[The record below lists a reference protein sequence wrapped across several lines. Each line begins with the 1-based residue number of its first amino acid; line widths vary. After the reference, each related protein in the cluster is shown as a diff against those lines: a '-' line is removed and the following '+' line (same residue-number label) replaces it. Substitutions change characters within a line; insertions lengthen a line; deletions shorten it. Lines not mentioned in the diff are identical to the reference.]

1 MKRDFEK
8 YFARDRASRNHEGG
22 FVASKMNSLLSNL
35 IEKEEELIVYK
46 RRLKELEKAFHYNLE
61 VISERDLELST
72 LEKELSNGH
81 GQLQKVLRERNEMQD
96 LLKALT
102 KRNDKKIQQLETK
115 LSNKERELRTLQKEN
130 LRNANTL
137 KKLSHDFKEDDWKKI
152 LQMNSRF
159 ETDRKEL
166 LDVLRQEME
175 EKERYYLLEIDNLS
189 EKLEEIKREKHK
201 FKRIEEEN
209 ISLKCHLTDME
220 KLFKQKETA
229 YLEQLEKFRTRTTV
243 VSREVQCGINKKRVA
258 DKQLQASPTTD
269 ETGIQSVE
277 PGNENEEYLRKKF
290 IFVQQQNEVL
300 KCVIK
305 DLKKNNDFNTRADIC
320 DECVATK
327 LEIRA
332 VNEKFESEISSIKKA
347 LVDEKMQRTEEEA
360 VIQNMEATMTCLKDR
375 LLSGLSN
382 CAGKF
387 EVGDDIFNYS
397 YNQVKLQVSDLER
410 RLCDKMDTLISDT
423 RSERNKMNETLKK
436 LENECLEKL
445 DKALLREDS
454 TAMLGENLLEKIR
467 VEIVKLENKIEND
480 MKDMVTNNNKWCS
493 SNKAGLNN
501 LQMEKAL
508 LLTPQNNSNPVPEM
522 RICKGEESSEIFYAS
537 TPYGRK
543 DNIWKEK
550 STLGCG
556 KLAFT
561 FENQFLNRRFWDG
574 NMLTK
579 FSNDFMIGR

>member
-1 MKRDFEK
+1 M
-8 YFARDRASRNHEGG
+8 
-22 FVASKMNSLLSNL
+22 
-35 IEKEEELIVYK
+35 
-46 RRLKELEKAFHYNLE
+46 
-61 VISERDLELST
+61 
-72 LEKELSNGH
+72 
-81 GQLQKVLRERNEMQD
+81 
-96 LLKALT
+96 
-102 KRNDKKIQQLETK
+102 
-115 LSNKERELRTLQKEN
+115 
-130 LRNANTL
+130 
-137 KKLSHDFKEDDWKKI
+137 
-152 LQMNSRF
+152 
-159 ETDRKEL
+159 
-166 LDVLRQEME
+166 
-175 EKERYYLLEIDNLS
+175 
-189 EKLEEIKREKHK
+189 
-201 FKRIEEEN
+201 
-209 ISLKCHLTDME
+209 
-220 KLFKQKETA
+220 
-229 YLEQLEKFRTRTTV
+229 
-243 VSREVQCGINKKRVA
+243 
-258 DKQLQASPTTD
+258 
-269 ETGIQSVE
+269 
-277 PGNENEEYLRKKF
+277 
-290 IFVQQQNEVL
+290 
-300 KCVIK
+300 
-305 DLKKNNDFNTRADIC
+305 
-320 DECVATK
+320 
-327 LEIRA
+327 
-332 VNEKFESEISSIKKA
+332 
-347 LVDEKMQRTEEEA
+347 
-360 VIQNMEATMTCLKDR
+360 
-375 LLSGLSN
+375 
-382 CAGKF
+382 
-387 EVGDDIFNYS
+387 GDDIFNYS